1 MKYPKIQTLWKRD
14 PEKKYTIME
23 GEYSKEEFKN
33 ILKWNVTEKID
44 GTNIRVISESITPLI
59 MEKTLEFRGRTD
71 KAQIPKFLL
80 DHLEKT
86 FSTGKLTEVFDDYNL
101 LILYGEGYGGK
112 MQKVGKLYRDESSFI
127 LFDVWI
133 DGWWMERENVVEVAE
148 KLGIDV
154 VPSFSGMTKFE
165 IVEYVKSKPKSSIS
179 KQTMPIEGIV
189 ARSEP
194 LMLFR
199 NGNPMMFKLKVED
212 YEKLDK
218 FGDDNQTQ
226 CSHNPLKQDKVE
238 VET

>member
-23 GEYSKEEFKN
+23 GQYSKDEFEN
-33 ILKWNVTEKID
+33 VLKWNVTEKID
-44 GTNIRVISESITPLI
+44 GTNIRVISQTIPMFDGS
-59 MEKTLEFRGRTD
+59 KDLEFRGRTD

-80 DHLEKT
+80 EHLEET
-86 FSTGKLTEVFDDYNL
+86 FSTEKLKEVFDDYEH

-133 DGWWMERENVVEVAE
+133 DGWWMERGNVLEIGK
-148 KLGIDV
+148 KLDVDV
-154 VPSFSGMTKFE
+154 VPGFSSMTKYE
-165 IVEYVKSKPKSSIS
+165 IVEYVKSKPKSHIS
-179 KQTMPIEGIV
+179 KKPMTIEGIV

-212 YEKLDK
+212 YEKLENLNK
-218 FGDDNQTQ
+218 
-226 CSHNPLKQDKVE
+226 SR
-238 VET
+238 